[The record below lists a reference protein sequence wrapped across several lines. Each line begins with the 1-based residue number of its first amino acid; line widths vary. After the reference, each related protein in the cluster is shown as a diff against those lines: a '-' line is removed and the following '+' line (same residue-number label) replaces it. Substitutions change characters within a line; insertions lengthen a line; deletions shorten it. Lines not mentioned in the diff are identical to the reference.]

1 MLSEQAASVPL
12 DLDDWVQNVLNLLW
26 WYFIEMITSAD
37 HIEIAEEPGPL
48 DIATNDDG
56 RRLEPWYKDD
66 EELVRLVSG

>member
-1 MLSEQAASVPL
+1 MIEFKMSWICY
-12 DLDDWVQNVLNLLW
+12 DGILLKW
-26 WYFIEMITSAD
+26 SPTSAD